1 MTRSWPR
8 RRTGSLKAD
17 GRAVCRAI
25 EGVGCET
32 SLGERQRQP
41 CRETEFCGLCALHV
55 EIPAASLELASFCYD
70 LRGTL
75 SERDELLGGIAKR
88 PGALRGT
95 LEPRLLPADTVHKLR
110 LQLVLGDDRAEVS
123 LDDLERLENWPL
135 C

>member
-1 MTRSWPR
+1 MRNLARGATTSPLQGNRVL
-8 RRTGSLKAD
+8 RT
-17 GRAVCRAI
+17 
-25 EGVGCET
+25 
-32 SLGERQRQP
+32 
-41 CRETEFCGLCALHV
+41 LCAERRDPGRKPRTRVL
-55 EIPAASLELASFCYD
+55 L
-70 LRGTL
+70 LRPQGTL